1 MRILRRRPEL
11 TGGLGFFERGDEI
24 GQSAVVDSAPALRRR
39 NGKADRQMRLADAR
53 RAEEDDVL
61 LTLQEAELVERVDLL
76 ALDRGLEAEVEV
88 VEGLDG
94 REPARAHGSLKA
106 PIIAQ
111 HDLSTEELLDGF

>member
-1 MRILRRRPEL
+1 MP
-11 TGGLGFFERGDEI
+11 TPGGPRKI
-24 GQSAVVDSAPALRRR
+24 RSR
-39 NGKADRQMRLADAR
+39 
-53 RAEEDDVL
+53 
-61 LTLQEAELVERVDLL
+61 EAELVERVDLL

-106 PIIAQ
+106 PIITQ